1 MTTQDK
7 IDTLKTLLQV
17 AKDIQANE
25 ILISDCNGLL
35 DKNPEDTV
43 AISWKADAMLRLA
56 MLQVKYEGLLNGL
69 IEEKESVI

>member
-1 MTTQDK
+1 MTTRDK

-25 ILISDCNGLL
+25 ILISDCNGIL
-35 DKNPEDTV
+35 DNNPSDNIALNWRAE
-43 AISWKADAMLRLA
+43 ARLRVDI
-56 MLQVKYEGLLNGL
+56 LQMKYEGLLNGL